1 MLSGPSTGGKVGGS
15 PFVILLYLEI
25 GEEGIIHSSLLE
37 VKSQYNKNNKNY
49 ICIFLFMLKRLHKL
63 LMKETHS
70 F

>member
-1 MLSGPSTGGKVGGS
+1 MGGS
-15 PFVILLYLEI
+15 RLVILLYLEI

-37 VKSQYNKNNKNY
+37 VKSQYNKNNKNC